1 MHMPGKTVACSRA
14 DVRDTDHTC
23 GDKIP
28 EGRMSEWE
36 AHRGPHARIRETA
49 TALGR

>member
-1 MHMPGKTVACSRA
+1 MPGKTVTCSRA
-14 DVRDTDHTC
+14 DVRNTNRTY

-28 EGRMSEWE
+28 EERMSEWA
-36 AHRGPHARIRETA
+36 AHQGPHAQMRETA